1 MMANPWLDIDVA
13 DYLGHMHSPA
23 VNQGPILNELLREAL
38 QDLHPR
44 TVLVVGCSDGNGLE
58 HVDPAI
64 TRSVTAL
71 DINPVFLSR
80 LADRFSD
87 HGFQLD
93 VRCADLAG
101 ATFEPAAFDLIHAAL
116 IFEYVEWT
124 GVLPRLVTSLST
136 QGSLSV
142 VLQQPSPT
150 TPAVTPSPYT
160 RLQTLE
166 SVFRYVDPDTLI
178 THATQLGLTLAARR
192 NVPLPGAKAFDV
204 LRFRRSS

>member
-1 MMANPWLDIDVA
+1 MMANPWLEIDVA

-38 QDLHPR
+38 QDLRPR

-71 DINPVFLSR
+71 DINPVFLAR
-80 LADRFSD
+80 LGDRLSD

-93 VRCADLAG
+93 VRCADVAS

-116 IFEYVEWT
+116 LFEYVEWM
-124 GVLPRLVTSLST
+124 GVLPRLVSALSIRGT
-136 QGSLSV
+136 FSV

-166 SVFRYVDPDTLI
+166 SLFRFVDPDSLI
-178 THATQLGLTLAARR
+178 ARANQLSLTLAARR
-192 NVPLPGAKAFDV
+192 RVPLPGAKAFEV
-204 LRFRRSS
+204 LRFRRNG

>member
-13 DYLGHMHSPA
+13 DYIGHMHSA
-23 VNQGPILNELLREAL
+23 SVNQGPILNGLLREAL
-38 QDLHPR
+38 QDLRPR
-44 TVLVVGCSDGNGLE
+44 TVLVVGCSTGNGLE

-71 DINPVFLSR
+71 DINPLFLSR

-93 VRCADLAG
+93 VRCADVAS

-116 IFEYVEWT
+116 VFEYVEWMS
-124 GVLPRLVTSLST
+124 VLPRLVGSLST
-136 QGSLSV
+136 RGSLSV

-160 RLQTLE
+160 SLQTLE
-166 SVFRYVDPDTLI
+166 SLFRFVDPDTLV
-178 THATQLGLTLAARR
+178 AGAKQLGLTLAARR
-192 NVPLPGAKAFDV
+192 RVPLPGAKAFEV
-204 LRFRRSS
+204 LRFQRGG

>member
-13 DYLGHMHSPA
+13 DYIGHMHSPA
-23 VNQGPILNELLREAL
+23 VNQGPILNGLLREAL
-38 QDLHPR
+38 QGLRPR
-44 TVLVVGCSDGNGLE
+44 TVLVLGCSTGNGLE

-64 TRSVTAL
+64 TRRVTAL

-93 VRCADLAG
+93 VRCADVAS
-101 ATFEPAAFDLIHAAL
+101 ATYEPAAFDLIHAAL
-116 IFEYVEWT
+116 VFEYVEWT
-124 GVLPRLVTSLST
+124 DVLPRLVGSLGT
-136 QGSLSV
+136 RGSLSV

-150 TPAVTPSPYT
+150 TPPVTPSPYT
-160 RLQTLE
+160 SLQTLE
-166 SVFRYVDPDTLI
+166 SLFRFVDPDTLI
-178 THATQLGLTLAARR
+178 ARTKQLGLTLAARR
-192 NVPLPGAKAFDV
+192 RVPLPGAKAFDV

>member
-1 MMANPWLDIDVA
+1 MRANPWLEIDVA

-38 QDLHPR
+38 QDLRPR

-71 DINPVFLSR
+71 DINPLFLSG

-93 VRCADLAG
+93 VRCADVAS

-116 IFEYVEWT
+116 VFEYVEWT
-124 GVLPRLVTSLST
+124 SVLPRLVSSLSA
-136 QGSLSV
+136 QGNLSV

-166 SVFRYVDPDTLI
+166 SVFRFVDPDTLI
-178 THATQLGLTLAARR
+178 
-192 NVPLPGAKAFDV
+192 
-204 LRFRRSS
+204 